1 MKTLQEIMEI
11 LIGQKEELRKK
22 YKIKKIKIFGSY
34 ARGEQ
39 REASDID
46 LIVDFEEIPTF
57 IELMKIQEELE
68 KLLGV
73 KVDLLTEESIS
84 PFIKPYIKEVV
95 TI

>member
-11 LIGQKEELRKK
+11 LIGQKEEVRKK

-57 IELMKIQEELE
+57 IELMKIQEEL
-68 KLLGV
+68 KNSWV
-73 KVDLLTEESIS
+73 
-84 PFIKPYIKEVV
+84 
-95 TI
+95 